1 VRRQWTAFI
10 IINIVILLRNEPR
23 PFGLNHRTLDSS
35 FTLNLARRSIAP
47 QIRGLTAGASGMCDY
62 SLENVASRAARV
74 GDKLVSTQFVNSLT
88 RGFAAI
94 GEPNIA
100 VCLLPGT
107 ELGFDQDVE
116 CDHPLGLY
124 ERRKLREKV
133 ARFRQINPQSP
144 YEHHDALEF
153 PSGKIVLL
161 TRLCVG
167 QTGTVLQLPAQTQT
181 LTAARDSGLLAPVE

>member
-1 VRRQWTAFI
+1 
-10 IINIVILLRNEPR
+10 
-23 PFGLNHRTLDSS
+23 LNHRTLDSA
-35 FTLNLARRSIAP
+35 FTEEFSTRSISLQMRA
-47 QIRGLTAGASGMCDY
+47 LTAGASGMCDY

-74 GDKLVSTQFVNSLT
+74 GEKLVSTQFMNSLT

-94 GEPNIA
+94 GEPDVA

-107 ELGFDQDVE
+107 ELVFDQDVE

-133 ARFRQINPQSP
+133 ARFRQINQQSL

-153 PSGKIVLL
+153 PSGKVVLL

-167 QTGTVLQLPAQTQT
+167 QAATVLQLPPDTRA
-181 LTAARDSGLLAPVE
+181 LTVSRETEVKRPAPVG

>member
-1 VRRQWTAFI
+1 
-10 IINIVILLRNEPR
+10 
-23 PFGLNHRTLDSS
+23 
-35 FTLNLARRSIAP
+35 
-47 QIRGLTAGASGMCDY
+47 MCDY

-94 GEPNIA
+94 DEPNIA

-107 ELGFDQDVE
+107 ELGFDQNVE

-133 ARFRQINPQSP
+133 ARFRQINLHSP

-153 PSGKIVLL
+153 PSGKVVLL

-167 QTGTVLQLPAQTQT
+167 QTGTVLQLPAHTQGS
-181 LTAARDSGLLAPVE
+181 LTIAPARAVGLPAPVD

>member
-1 VRRQWTAFI
+1 
-10 IINIVILLRNEPR
+10 
-23 PFGLNHRTLDSS
+23 
-35 FTLNLARRSIAP
+35 
-47 QIRGLTAGASGMCDY
+47 MCDY
-62 SLENVASRAARV
+62 SLENIASRAARV
-74 GDKLVSTQFVNSLT
+74 GEKLVSTQFVNSLT

-107 ELGFDQDVE
+107 ELCFDQDVE

-124 ERRKLREKV
+124 ERRKLREKL
-133 ARFRQINPQSP
+133 ARFRQINLQSP

-153 PSGKIVLL
+153 PSGKVILL

-167 QTGTVLQLPAQTQT
+167 QTGTVLQLPTHTQA
-181 LTAARDSGLLAPVE
+181 LTVARASAAGLPAPVD